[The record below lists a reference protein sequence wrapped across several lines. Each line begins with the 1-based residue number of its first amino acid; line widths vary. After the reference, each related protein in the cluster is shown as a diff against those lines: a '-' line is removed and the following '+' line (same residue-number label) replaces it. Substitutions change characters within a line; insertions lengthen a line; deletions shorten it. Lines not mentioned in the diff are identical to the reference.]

1 MLLASGAQDD
11 ERAAVAQ
18 RYRLDDATAKVET
31 EMTALSD
38 QARDYVIIGDP
49 THLLV
54 YNHEAAALRSVEDRM
69 RTIKDVGAVPDELAA
84 LADAIRWADNL
95 QEKQR
100 EAIAERE
107 KGNEDTA
114 RRILFGAEYER
125 ELDRVAADLERF
137 RYRLDQRTDNEVLA
151 AERVARIWK
160 TSSEIVLAFTG
171 LLFVCVLYFVFKRRV
186 LRPVLRLSDVVNR
199 LAAQDYGAEPP
210 AYDQIDEIG
219 DMAHALRIFRENGLE
234 RQRLEG
240 ERMADLTMRSLLSRM
255 TQRMQGC
262 DTMHKL
268 ERVIES
274 FIPEIVPGLA
284 GRLYL
289 FDEHRNALVETRSWL
304 GPVHS
309 KSEFPPTACWALQ
322 RGDMHRPAGQTIDIV
337 CSHLDGADRAIDSI
351 CLALIAQQAML
362 GVLYLEPRQNPLSSD
377 VTSPEPEV
385 SEIYIRMLAEN
396 IGLALGNMRLR
407 DALREMAMADALTGL
422 ANRRHLDSELE
433 IRLAEAERLGQS
445 ISCLMVDVDHF
456 KRFND
461 QFGHDAGDAVLRE
474 VGKILQNA
482 TRESGVAFRYGGEEF
497 LLLMPALGPEQ
508 AVQRAEKI
516 QGRIR
521 ALRIEHGGREL
532 GPITA
537 SFGLA
542 SAPDHCAFGK
552 LVKTSDATLYRA
564 KESGR
569 NRIMIAETR
578 RSNQKVA

>member
-1 MLLASGAQDD
+1 MHASAGVKIATLIEPRLPGAADF
-11 ERAAVAQ
+11 AVA
-18 RYRLDDATAKVET
+18 VE
-31 EMTALSD
+31 
-38 QARDYVIIGDP
+38 RIGVD
-49 THLLV
+49 
-54 YNHEAAALRSVEDRM
+54 SV
-69 RTIKDVGAVPDELAA
+69 
-84 LADAIRWADNL
+84 W
-95 QEKQR
+95 
-100 EAIAERE
+100 
-107 KGNEDTA
+107 
-114 RRILFGAEYER
+114 
-125 ELDRVAADLERF
+125 
-137 RYRLDQRTDNEVLA
+137 
-151 AERVARIWK
+151 
-160 TSSEIVLAFTG
+160 
-171 LLFVCVLYFVFKRRV
+171 
-186 LRPVLRLSDVVNR
+186 
-199 LAAQDYGAEPP
+199 
-210 AYDQIDEIG
+210 
-219 DMAHALRIFRENGLE
+219 
-234 RQRLEG
+234 
-240 ERMADLTMRSLLSRM
+240 
-255 TQRMQGC
+255 
-262 DTMHKL
+262 
-268 ERVIES
+268 
-274 FIPEIVPGLA
+274 IPEVWG
-284 GRLYL
+284 Y
-289 FDEHRNALVETRSWL
+289 
-304 GPVHS
+304 
-309 KSEFPPTACWALQ
+309 
-322 RGDMHRPAGQTIDIV
+322 
-337 CSHLDGADRAIDSI
+337 
-351 CLALIAQQAML
+351 
-362 GVLYLEPRQNPLSSD
+362 
-377 VTSPEPEV
+377 
-385 SEIYIRMLAEN
+385 
-396 IGLALGNMRLR
+396 
-407 DALREMAMADALTGL
+407 DALTGL